1 MGYYTE
7 DGIFPPTPGMVRG
20 VQEAVQLLQ
29 KAGHRVIQKIVRTKG
44 CWRWFLLLDDQ
55 RYETKAQVEEW
66 RPPGLAGINSL
77 WGEFVLADHGHYF
90 RWRPLYIYDE
100 WSKRCRADQK
110 AQQYLTLMS
119 WDWELG
125 LEIQNIK
132 FNDHDHMMV
141 NTDSSWLQGNLL
153 HWFHI
158 N

>member
-29 KAGHRVIQKIVRTKG
+29 KAGHQVIQEIVRTKG
-44 CWRWFLLLDDQ
+44 CWRRFLLLDDQ

-90 RWRPLYIYDE
+90 R
-100 WSKRCRADQK
+100 
-110 AQQYLTLMS
+110 
-119 WDWELG
+119 
-125 LEIQNIK
+125 
-132 FNDHDHMMV
+132 
-141 NTDSSWLQGNLL
+141 
-153 HWFHI
+153 
-158 N
+158 